1 MTFSNFQTFLST
13 VDVTIDLFQHNLER
27 EYAMVT
33 RSVVSLAAGVP
44 VIHPPF
50 TEVSEMIAEYDA
62 GWLVD
67 PQDTGALEN
76 VLDVIMESPD
86 VLRRKTKNARTLA
99 REVID
104 PVEAV
109 RPLVRIMER
118 W

>member
-1 MTFSNFQTFLST
+1 
-13 VDVTIDLFQHNLER
+13 
-27 EYAMVT
+27 
-33 RSVVSLAAGVP
+33 
-44 VIHPPF
+44 
-50 TEVSEMIAEYDA
+50 
-62 GWLVD
+62 
-67 PQDTGALEN
+67 
-76 VLDVIMESPD
+76 MESPD